1 VDPTC
6 AGSPQAVIVRFA
18 QIRTVS
24 AMAAAC
30 APKACPKPS
39 AIVKNADGFDGVAAR
54 DNISSEA
61 SWDVPSGS
69 VATIIDDWSECTFK
83 SQLGFIK
90 TRNLPLGMKLSKGD
104 LADVKDSYEGN
115 TETCMRRNAAQ
126 STDGNVLCYVP
137 NGAGMVT
144 FIERW
149 IEIVYDERHAFVKA
163 RHVQFL
169 PASSTTTPAET
180 KCTEATIEDEP
191 PSKKAKT
198 ATVAVPP
205 SETESPPG
213 GAYVTED
220 MLGPVANLLVESQP
234 DWRFELEKGKW
245 RSYRPEDSI
254 ELDRYWKVYV
264 AAKDKESC
272 PPHLAKL
279 RVMKKDVEVDLSAM
293 TCQMGSG
300 LPRALQRHEVDPG
313 WLTNAY
319 FCKAFTDALG
329 SAAVGSETLV
339 EDTFDFRFNQ
349 DFSEVKDDGRELYR
363 GGERY
368 LLPVGWKRFSVK
380 VHGKY
385 DDGDNSW
392 LKEDESGW
400 AVTYHGTSE
409 SSLPGILS
417 TGFKVGPG
425 QKFSAETGKGIYCT
439 PWIDVAQHYSE
450 PKPVDGHCVQVVLQ
464 LRVRPS
470 AIKKVTKA
478 PTEIENK
485 YWVINDPKDIRAYG
499 VLIRELA
506 ISDFQPALLMVYGAA
521 NPSVK
526 SLMADLK
533 KKAAAFAKAQKALAK
548 AKIKAGS
555 KKG

>member
-1 VDPTC
+1 MVT
-6 AGSPQAVIVRFA
+6 AS
-18 QIRTVS
+18 
-24 AMAAAC
+24 
-30 APKACPKPS
+30 APKASSKVS
-39 AIVKNADGFDGVAAR
+39 ALVKNADGYDGVAAR

-61 SWDVPSGS
+61 AWDVPSGS
-69 VATIIDDWSECTFK
+69 SVTIIDDWCECTFK
-83 SQLGFIK
+83 SQHGFIK
-90 TRNLPLGMKLSKGD
+90 SRNLALDTKLVSKGD
-104 LADVKDSYEGN
+104 LADVKDCYPGN
-115 TETCMRRNAAQ
+115 TETCMRCNPTQ
-126 STDGNVLCYVP
+126 GTDGNVVCYVP
-137 NGAGMVT
+137 NGAGMVS

-149 IEIVYDERHAFVKA
+149 MEILYDERHAFVKA
-163 RHVQFL
+163 RHVQL
-169 PASSTTTPAET
+169 VPASSTGSPAA
-180 KCTEATIEDEP
+180 EADDEP

-198 ATVAVPP
+198 SVAVVPASKTTSP
-205 SETESPPG
+205 AGGDHITE
-213 GAYVTED
+213 E

-234 DWRFELEKGKW
+234 DWRFELDKGKW

-254 ELDRYWKVYV
+254 ELDRYWKVFV
-264 AAKDKESC
+264 AAKDKEGC
-272 PPHLAKL
+272 APHIAKL
-279 RVMKKDVEVDLSAM
+279 RVMKKDVEVDFSAM
-293 TCQMGSG
+293 TCRMGSG
-300 LPRALQRHEVDPG
+300 LPRAVERHIVDPG
-313 WLTNAY
+313 WLTNSY
-319 FCKAFTDALG
+319 FCKAFMDALG
-329 SAAVGSETLV
+329 SAAMGSETLV

-349 DFSEVKDDGRELYR
+349 DFSEVKDDGRELFR

-400 AVTYHGTSE
+400 AVCYHGTSE

-417 TGFKVGPG
+417 TGFKAGPG
-425 QKFSAETGKGIYCT
+425 QKFSAETGTGIYCT

-506 ISDFQPALLMVYGAA
+506 ISDFEPALLKVYGAA

-526 SLMADLK
+526 KLMAELK
-533 KKAAAFAKAQKALAK
+533 KKADAFAKAQKALAK
-548 AKIKAGS
+548 AKMKAGS